1 MENLGVWF
9 PILLLGCG
17 GIVDVGAAE
26 DEISTAG
33 VGTAGEED
41 GTACRWTGGGAG
53 RDVGGGGADGAGEDA
68 IFSPPRPFLSRVGAA
83 RNP

>member
-1 MENLGVWF
+1 METLGVWF

-41 GTACRWTGGGAG
+41 GTACR
-53 RDVGGGGADGAGEDA
+53 
-68 IFSPPRPFLSRVGAA
+68 
-83 RNP
+83 